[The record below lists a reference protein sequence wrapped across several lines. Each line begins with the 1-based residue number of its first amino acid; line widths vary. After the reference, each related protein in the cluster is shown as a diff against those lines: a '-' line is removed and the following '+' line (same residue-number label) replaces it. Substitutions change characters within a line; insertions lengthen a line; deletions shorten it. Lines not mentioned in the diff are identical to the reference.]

1 MNNKDKKKY
10 CCLTCN
16 FHTNNI
22 SHYERHKLTMKHTQ
36 SDYKMNKYTNNIQQL
51 RCTKCSKQYCSRSGL
66 WKHSKICEY
75 ENNNSTETSKI
86 DNVVF
91 GLLNKEQYIN
101 SVIGPLIQEKIN
113 SYMNESI
120 HKYIRETVDKH
131 IKEYINKY
139 AKRDIKEYI
148 HKEIKPLIPII
159 TQFEKHK
166 TKYSSVTKK
175 FDITTFLNEECKNAI
190 NMSDFIRS
198 IDVSLDDLSFV
209 KSNGLI
215 KSLSSILVAHLSET
229 DIHIRPIHCTD
240 RKRNIMYV
248 KENNKWQKDDGQ
260 LILRKSFLHLANKEY
275 SSIKKWMDVNP
286 QWELNA
292 RLQDIHSKMLIN
304 ILHDIQNDIRGQQ
317 QVIKDISHIIYLDK
331 VPNLLHSSST
341 TTPSAAIVAVL
352 SPILS
357 SAAVAATAA
366 AAAAAAMASNT
377 ST

>member
-10 CCLTCN
+10 CCPSCN
-16 FHTNNI
+16 FNTNNI
-22 SHYERHKLTMKHTQ
+22 NHYERHKLTRKHTQ
-36 SDYKMNKYTNNIQQL
+36 PDYKTNKYTNYAQQL

-66 WKHSKICEY
+66 WKHSNICEY
-75 ENNNSTETSKI
+75 ENNNSIETSKI
-86 DNVVF
+86 DNVVI

-113 SYMNESI
+113 SYMPESI
-120 HKYIRETVDKH
+120 DKYVKEIVDNY
-131 IKEYINKY
+131 IKEYINDYASKY
-139 AKRDIKEYI
+139 IKEPI
-148 HKEIKPLIPII
+148 HKEKPLTQII
-159 TQFEKHK
+159 TQLEKHK
-166 TKYSSVTKK
+166 KKDQSITKK

-357 SAAVAATAA
+357 PAAVAAAA
-366 AAAAAAMASNT
+366 TMASNT

>member
-1 MNNKDKKKY
+1 
-10 CCLTCN
+10 
-16 FHTNNI
+16 
-22 SHYERHKLTMKHTQ
+22 
-36 SDYKMNKYTNNIQQL
+36 MNKYTNNAQQL

-75 ENNNSTETSKI
+75 ETHHSTKTLSTEQSAI
-86 DNVVF
+86 DNMVI
-91 GLLNKEQYIN
+91 GLLNEEQYIN
-101 SVIGPLIQEKIN
+101 NVISPFIQEKIN

-120 HKYIRETVDKH
+120 HKYIRETADKY

-139 AKRDIKEYI
+139 ANRYIKEYI
-148 HKEIKPLIPII
+148 HKEIKPFKQII
-159 TQFEKHK
+159 TQIEKHK
-166 TKYSSVTKK
+166 KKYPPVTKK
-175 FDITTFLNEECKNAI
+175 FDLTTFLNKECKNAI

-215 KSLSSILVAHLSET
+215 KSLTSILINRLSET

-304 ILHDIQNDIRGQQ
+304 ILHDIQNDVRGQQ

-331 VPNLLHSSST
+331 VPNLLHSSSS

-357 SAAVAATAA
+357 SAVMASAVTAA
-366 AAAAAAMASNT
+366 
-377 ST
+377 